1 MKTDIELQRDVLNE
15 LSWEP
20 SVDAAHIAVSVKDGI
35 VTLGGHASTHA
46 EKHAAEEAAKRVY
59 GVRAVVNELD
69 VKLADSGRR
78 TDEDIAAAA
87 VKALEWNLLVPADKI
102 KVTVSN
108 GWLKLEGEVNWQF
121 QKNAAERAVR
131 YLAGVRGVS
140 NLITVG
146 PRVSPA
152 EVEGQIEEALKR
164 SALLDARRIR
174 VEVVDGEV
182 FLRGS
187 VRSWAEREEA
197 ERAAWAAPGVHRV
210 EDFIAVEG

>member
-1 MKTDIELQRDVLNE
+1 MKTDIELQRDVLSE

-35 VTLGGHASTHA
+35 VTLGGHASTYA

-152 EVEGQIEEALKR
+152 EVEAQIEEALKR

-182 FLRGS
+182 ILRGS

-197 ERAAWAAPGVHRV
+197 ERAVWATPGVRRV
-210 EDFIAVEG
+210 EDFIAVEA